1 MCNSSKTASIETVD
15 TKTDDITPTVNGIKA
30 TGFFAIEA
38 GPQSDSPLPSKP
50 SDIPPILA
58 YIRTSEGPVTTLPLP
73 HHVHDTVSGW
83 HASRPKDSPTIM
95 VSFSVDKQSYAE
107 LGLNQPRYAQSA
119 HNPGRSSNK
128 PAICDTGAQLTMVPH
143 SLLANLKIKPDT
155 IFPLE
160 TSMQG
165 ASEVPIM
172 VDGGILLRITAFDTK
187 TRTAK
192 HSLQLAYVSRY
203 VKVPYLSLSA
213 CVDLGLVPVN
223 FPAVGSCDTPDMAH
237 LCPVTNPMPQTCSN
251 TGVPGLNETP
261 CKCPHRTL
269 PPTTPPHL
277 PCAPTEENLPVL
289 KQYIL
294 DRYSSSAFNCCEK
307 QPLPLMDKSPPLR
320 IFVDEKATPVA
331 VHTPGQVPLH

>member
-1 MCNSSKTASIETVD
+1 
-15 TKTDDITPTVNGIKA
+15 
-30 TGFFAIEA
+30 
-38 GPQSDSPLPSKP
+38 
-50 SDIPPILA
+50 
-58 YIRTSEGPVTTLPLP
+58 
-73 HHVHDTVSGW
+73 
-83 HASRPKDSPTIM
+83 
-95 VSFSVDKQSYAE
+95 
-107 LGLNQPRYAQSA
+107 
-119 HNPGRSSNK
+119 
-128 PAICDTGAQLTMVPH
+128 
-143 SLLANLKIKPDT
+143 
-155 IFPLE
+155 
-160 TSMQG
+160 
-165 ASEVPIM
+165 M

-192 HSLQLAYVSRY
+192 NSLQLAYVSRY

-269 PPTTPPHL
+269 PPTTTPHL

-307 QPLPLMDKSPPLR
+307 QPLPLMAR
-320 IFVDEKATPVA
+320 GYQEGT
-331 VHTPGQVPLH
+331 G